1 MAKFV
6 IENTYN
12 NTVDDFMLQL
22 QHPLRAEIEMLRNI
36 IKATN
41 KKIVERVKWNAP
53 SYFYKN
59 DLATIHVKET
69 KQILLIVHEASVVHI
84 QSPLLQ
90 GNYSNRRLMYLADA
104 KAIKANTK
112 EIKRIFSVL
121 ITNMDES
128 MG

>member
-1 MAKFV
+1 MPNIATDN
-6 IENTYN
+6 IHINA
-12 NTVDDFMLQL
+12 VDDFMLQL
-22 QHPLRAEIEMLRNI
+22 QHPLYAEIEMLRNI

-121 ITNMDES
+121 VTNMDES

>member
-1 MAKFV
+1 MPKLA
-6 IENTYN
+6 TYN
-12 NTVDDFMLQL
+12 IHSNAVDDFMLL
-22 QHPLRAEIEMLRNI
+22 LKHPLHAEIEMLRKV

-69 KQILLIVHEASVVHI
+69 KQVLLIVHEASVVHI
-84 QSPLLQ
+84 QSSLLQ
-90 GNYSNRRLMYLADA
+90 GTYSNRRLIYLADA
-104 KAIKANTK
+104 KAIKGNTK

-121 ITNMDES
+121 ISNMDES
-128 MG
+128 MD